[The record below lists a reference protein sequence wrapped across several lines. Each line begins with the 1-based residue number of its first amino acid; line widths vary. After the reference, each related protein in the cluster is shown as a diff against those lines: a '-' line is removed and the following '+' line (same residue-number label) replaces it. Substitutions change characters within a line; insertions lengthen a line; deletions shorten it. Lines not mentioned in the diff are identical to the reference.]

1 MHLPLALGLTA
12 ILGAS
17 LALPACAETIGFT
30 SSNMAAL
37 VSTKTKD
44 LPPPAKTFTLAV
56 VDEAAFLAGR
66 TMTKSEV
73 KTAIARAMPE
83 EACTSTSRKA
93 NAYGAFTACIAE

>member
-1 MHLPLALGLTA
+1 MHLPLAFGLA
-12 ILGAS
+12 SILGIS
-17 LALPACAETIGFT
+17 LALPACAETVGF
-30 SSNMAAL
+30 NANHLAAL

-44 LPPPAKTFTLAV
+44 LPPPAKSFTLAV
-56 VDEAAFLAGR
+56 VDETAFFAGR
-66 TMTKSEV
+66 TMTKSDV